1 MRTLLAFGFP
11 DYLDRSAAS
20 GFHYTGNRKRK
31 TRKNSHSLFD
41 GKTLKGWEGKKK
53 FFRVQDGAIV
63 AGFLNAR
70 IPNNEFLASEKEYA
84 DFELRFEAKLVGQ
97 GNNAGVQF
105 RSQRIPKTHEMIGYQ
120 CDIGGWSK
128 GTIWGF
134 LYDESRRRK
143 MLAEAPQDELKKHVK
158 PKGEWNKLV
167 VRAEGPR
174 IQIWLNDY
182 QTVDFTESGKRHS
195 SQRTSRTPSSW
206 RPPPRMPLPKPA
218 DKDIV
223 SSSLWPQPV
232 VTTCVHPN
240 FERVSFHAD
249 IDTRKY

>member
-1 MRTLLAFGFP
+1 MKLSMETSALLVGALFLSPTPSQAKKANPSKDGDADF
-11 DYLDRSAAS
+11 A
-20 GFHYTGNRKRK
+20 T
-31 TRKNSHSLFD
+31 LFD
-41 GKTLKGWEGKKK
+41 GKTMNGWKGEKK

-70 IPNNEFLASEKEYA
+70 IPNNEFLSSDKEYD

-105 RSQRIPKTHEMIGYQ
+105 HSQRILKSHEMIGYQ

-143 MLAEAPQDELKKHVK
+143 MLAEAPQDELKKHVR

-174 IQIWLNDY
+174 IQIWLNGY
-182 QTVDFTESGKRHS
+182 QTVDFTEPDEKIPLKGRLGLQVHGG
-195 SQRTSRTPSSW
+195 
-206 RPPPRMPLPKPA
+206 PPVECHYRNLRLKE
-218 DKDIV
+218 
-223 SSSLWPQPV
+223 L
-232 VTTCVHPN
+232 
-240 FERVSFHAD
+240 
-249 IDTRKY
+249 

>member
-1 MRTLLAFGFP
+1 MKLSMETSALLVGALFLSPTPSQAKKANASKDGEAGF
-11 DYLDRSAAS
+11 A
-20 GFHYTGNRKRK
+20 
-31 TRKNSHSLFD
+31 SLFD

-70 IPNNEFLASEKEYA
+70 IPNNEFLSSDKEYD

-105 RSQRIPKTHEMIGYQ
+105 RSQRIPKSHEMIGYQ

-143 MLAEAPQDELKKHVK
+143 MLAEAPQDELKKHVR

-174 IQIWLNDY
+174 IQIWLNGY
-182 QTVDFTESGKRHS
+182 QTVDFTEPDEKIPLKGRLGLQVHGG
-195 SQRTSRTPSSW
+195 
-206 RPPPRMPLPKPA
+206 PP
-218 DKDIV
+218 V
-223 SSSLWPQPV
+223 E
-232 VTTCVHPN
+232 CHY
-240 FERVSFHAD
+240 
-249 IDTRKY
+249 RKLRLKEL

>member
-1 MRTLLAFGFP
+1 MRTLLALGFP
-11 DYLDRSAAS
+11 TLSTVLLLAVSLHGKQEKKDEK
-20 GFHYTGNRKRK
+20 GFTP
-31 TRKNSHSLFD
+31 LFD
-41 GKTLKGWEGKKK
+41 GKSLEGWEGKKE

-63 AGFLNAR
+63 AGFLDAR
-70 IPNNEFLASEKEYA
+70 IPNNEFLASEKEYG

-120 CDIGGWSK
+120 CDVGGWSK

-158 PKGEWNKLV
+158 PKGEWNKLI

-174 IQIWLNDY
+174 IQIWLNGY
-182 QTVDFTESGKRHS
+182 QTVDFTEKE
-195 SQRTSRTPSSW
+195 
-206 RPPPRMPLPKPA
+206 
-218 DKDIV
+218 KDIP
-223 SSSLWPQPV
+223 LKGRLGLQ
-232 VTTCVHPN
+232 VHGGLPLECHYRN
-240 FERVSFHAD
+240 LRLK
-249 IDTRKY
+249 TL

>member
-1 MRTLLAFGFP
+1 MSGSASTLKVCLLAAFLLVEISSGKPKQAQSQEEGFV
-11 DYLDRSAAS
+11 A
-20 GFHYTGNRKRK
+20 
-31 TRKNSHSLFD
+31 LFD

-53 FFRVQDGAIV
+53 FFRIEKGAIV

-70 IPNNEFLASEKEYA
+70 IPNNEFLASKMEYG
-84 DFELRFEAKLVGQ
+84 DFELRYEAKLVGQ

-105 RSQRIPKTHEMIGYQ
+105 RSQRIPNNHEMIGYQ
-120 CDIGGWSK
+120 CDAGSWSK

-143 MLAEAPQDELKKHVK
+143 MLAEAPQDELKKHVR

-182 QTVDFTESGKRHS
+182 QTVDFTEADENIPMKGRFGLQIHSG
-195 SQRTSRTPSSW
+195 
-206 RPPPRMPLPKPA
+206 PPAEAWYRNIRLK
-218 DKDIV
+218 K
-223 SSSLWPQPV
+223 L
-232 VTTCVHPN
+232 
-240 FERVSFHAD
+240 
-249 IDTRKY
+249 